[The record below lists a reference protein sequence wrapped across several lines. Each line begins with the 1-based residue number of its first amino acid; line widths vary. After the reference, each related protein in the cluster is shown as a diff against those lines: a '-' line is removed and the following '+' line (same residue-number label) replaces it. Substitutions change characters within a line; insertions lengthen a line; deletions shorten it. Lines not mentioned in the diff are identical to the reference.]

1 MGPINIR
8 DLLTMI
14 YLQPLRNKA
23 RIVNQVISQ
32 FLNLWK
38 EFAFVT
44 NLQLR
49 NGDISAKYAVPNKD
63 I

>member
-1 MGPINIR
+1 
-8 DLLTMI
+8 MI